1 MDEDSKCFIKI
12 NNSIVIYRNGIENPK
27 KVLNQINTLS
37 ELNTEYAWRD
47 SLIYHGDKTKEKVN
61 SFRSSKQIDFFRSNE
76 SNEVN
81 YLSSSI
87 FNVIDRSFSA
97 ALRDYTQRI
106 GIAIKAYE
114 QDRYSTLK
122 YELGD
127 FFSVH
132 LDTSP
137 ILSRVI
143 SGLMYLNDDYDG
155 GILEFPKI
163 GLELKPKEGDI
174 IFFPSQVPFFH
185 QSTPITKGIK
195 YAAVAWWN

>member
-27 KVLNQINTLS
+27 KILNQIDTLS
-37 ELNTEYAWRD
+37 KLNIQYSWTD

-61 SFRSSKQIDFFRSNE
+61 SFRSSKQIDFHRSNE
-76 SNEVN
+76 SDQIND
-81 YLSSSI
+81 LSSLI
-87 FNVIDRSFSA
+87 FNAIDHSFSA

-106 GIAIKAYE
+106 GIAIKTYE
-114 QDRYSTLK
+114 QDRYSVLR

-137 ILSRVI
+137 MLSRII
-143 SGLMYLNDDYDG
+143 SGLMYLDDDYDG

-185 QSTPITKGIK
+185 QSIPITRGMKH
-195 YAAVAWWN
+195 AVVAWWN

>member
-1 MDEDSKCFIKI
+1 MDENSKCFIKI
-12 NNSIVIYRNGIENPK
+12 NNSIVIYRNGIQDPK

-37 ELNTEYAWRD
+37 ELNTEYAWAD
-47 SLIYHGDKTKEKVN
+47 SPTYNRDKTKEKAN
-61 SFRSSKQIDFFRSNE
+61 SFRSSKQIDFSRSNE
-76 SNEVN
+76 SDQVN
-81 YLSSSI
+81 DLSSSI
-87 FNVIDRSFSA
+87 FNVIDHSFSA

-106 GIAIKAYE
+106 GINISNYKH
-114 QDRYSTLK
+114 DRYSVLK
-122 YELGD
+122 YELAD

-143 SGLMYLNDDYDG
+143 SGLMYLDDDYDG

-185 QSTPITKGIK
+185 QSTPIIKGIK
-195 YAAVAWWN
+195 HAVVAWWN

>member
-1 MDEDSKCFIKI
+1 MDKDNKSFIKI

-27 KVLNQINTLS
+27 KVLNQIDSLS
-37 ELNTEYAWRD
+37 ELNAEHAWAD
-47 SLIYHGDKTKEKVN
+47 SLIYHADKTKEKAK
-61 SFRSSKQIDFFRSNE
+61 SFRSSKQIDFSRSNE
-76 SNEVN
+76 CDQIND
-81 YLSSSI
+81 LSSLI
-87 FNVIDRSFSA
+87 FNTIDHSFSA

-106 GIAIKAYE
+106 GIAIKTYE
-114 QDRYSTLK
+114 QDRYSVLK
-122 YELGD
+122 YELED

-137 ILSRVI
+137 LLSRII

-195 YAAVAWWN
+195 HAVVAWWN